1 MTRIAVVGGTGYA
14 GSHIVAEAVAR
25 GFAVTAVSRTAVEA
39 PAGAENV
46 TGDLSDTELISRLA
60 AEHDVVVLAV
70 PGAGSSPRLP
80 DALPEVLRAVAG
92 QARLGVVGGAGSLRV
107 EPGGPKLVETPDFP
121 EDFLPEATAHDD
133 VLAQLREADA
143 GLRWFYLSPAA
154 VFGAWAP
161 GERTGTYR
169 TADEV
174 LITDQQGESTISGA
188 DYAIAF
194 VDEIERPAHE
204 NARFHVAN

>member
-1 MTRIAVVGGTGYA
+1 MTRIAVIGGTGYA

-25 GFAVTAVSRTAVEA
+25 GFAVTAVSRTAAET
-39 PAGAENV
+39 PAGAEHA

-70 PGAGSSPRLP
+70 PGAGTSPRLP
-80 DALPEVLRAVAG
+80 EVLPEVLRAVAG

-107 EPGGPKLVETPDFP
+107 APEGPKLVETPDFP
-121 EDFLPEATAHDD
+121 EAFVPEATAHDE
-133 VLAQLREADA
+133 VLAQLRAADA

-154 VFGAWAP
+154 VFGADAP
-161 GERTGTYR
+161 GERTGAYR

-174 LITDQQGESTISGA
+174 LLADDAGESSISGA

-204 NARFHVAN
+204 NARFHVAH